1 MGMSYELSR
10 SMVKKITNRISTML
24 LCLALLLA
32 LNACSANR
40 REEDCQM
47 GYEADSSEYD
57 QATVEDGYAMGHA
70 DGFEDGQKSVDAA
83 PEPISSSLEA
93 PTESTDSPEL
103 SDFVLVSEAVPD
115 AILEIRYFST
125 YNFVGERISGYNKPI
140 ALLTKEAASALKE
153 TSDDL
158 LQQGYQL
165 KVYDAYRPQSAVE
178 HFKTWALDLEDT
190 RMKAYFYPEV
200 DKSVLFA
207 QGYIASRSG
216 HSRGSAVDVTLVDRT
231 TGKDV
236 DMGSPF
242 DYFGE
247 ISHPGHTAGLT
258 QEQIDNRNILRD
270 TMLAHGFK
278 AINTE
283 WWHFVLTDEPYPNT
297 YFDFPVESSD

>member
-1 MGMSYELSR
+1 MN
-10 SMVKKITNRISTML
+10 KTINRISAVILYLVLISILT
-24 LCLALLLA
+24 
-32 LNACSANR
+32 ACSANR
-40 REEDCQM
+40 YEKGYQM
-47 GYEADSSEYD
+47 GYEAAKSENY
-57 QATVEDGYAMGHA
+57 QAAFENGYATGYA
-70 DGFEDGQKSVDAA
+70 DGFEDGQTSTDTA
-83 PEPISSSLEA
+83 PESIGSHA
-93 PTESTDSPEL
+93 PEEMTESTEFPEL
-103 SDFVLVSEAVPD
+103 CGFVLVSEVVPD

-125 YNFVGERISGYNKPI
+125 YNFVGERISGYNEPI

-153 TSDDL
+153 ASDDL
-158 LQQGYQL
+158 LQQGYYL

-190 RMKAYFYPEV
+190 KMKAYFYPEV
-200 DKSVLFA
+200 DKSILFA

-216 HSRGSAVDVTLVDRT
+216 HSRGSVVDVTLVDRT

-247 ISHPGHTAGLT
+247 ISHPGHMAGLT
-258 QEQIDNRNILRD
+258 KEQINNRNILRD

-283 WWHFVLTDEPYPNT
+283 WWHFGLEDEPYPNT
-297 YFDFPVESSD
+297 YFDFPVENPD

>member
-1 MGMSYELSR
+1 MSRELSR
-10 SMVKKITNRISTML
+10 SMSKKITNQIL
-24 LCLALLLA
+24 VPILCLALLSA
-32 LNACSANR
+32 LTACSAIQ
-40 REEDCQM
+40 REKDDPM
-47 GYEADSSEYD
+47 GNEAANSKSD
-57 QATVEDGYAMGHA
+57 QSVFESGYAAGYA
-70 DGFEDGQKSVDAA
+70 DGFEDGRNSASAA
-83 PEPISSSLEA
+83 QGPVGNNDLEK
-93 PTESTDSPEL
+93 PTESSDL
-103 SDFVLVSEAVPD
+103 SGFVLVSESVPD

-125 YNFVGERISGYNKPI
+125 YNFVGERISGYNEPI
-140 ALLTKEAASALKE
+140 AFLTKEAASALKE
-153 TSDDL
+153 ASDDL

-178 HFKTWALDLEDT
+178 HFKVWALDLEDT

-216 HSRGSAVDVTLVDRT
+216 HSRGSVVDVTIVDRA

-247 ISHPGHTAGLT
+247 ISHPSHTAGLT
-258 QEQIDNRNILRD
+258 KEQIGNRNTLRD

-283 WWHFVLTDEPYPNT
+283 WWHFVLADEPYPNT
-297 YFDFPVESSD
+297 YFDFPVETPD